1 MKRSLA
7 LLLAAADAVLAA
19 LLGLALPLVAAATV
33 WAARGLPA
41 GGGDLSLRFA
51 ADTWLLSLGGGLS
64 VTLDEAT
71 AVGLGASGP
80 VGFTLAIAPMGL
92 TLLTLVVAA
101 RGAHRAAAAGIA
113 RDGVIVSTLLFAVI
127 AGVVSAMAAM
137 PAVTP
142 ILWRSVLGAALV
154 YGIPAAI
161 AAVRPHLVDFGD
173 EHPLL
178 AQSTRLV
185 KGMAAGLLASS
196 ALVLGAGLIAGMGR
210 VLSVFQSMHLDPM
223 GAVVAGFSQL
233 AMLPNFLVW
242 ALAWSTGPGVEIG
255 QGASATILGTN
266 LGPLPLVPLLGVIP
280 EGSAPWLLAV
290 AVVPFLGTTLG
301 AHIIRFG
308 EDSFTPGG
316 MRAGAVAI
324 ASLVLAIV
332 AGLLVLLAAGPVG
345 PQRLAWIGPNPLWT
359 MLAVFGFALV
369 GGLVGAFLPRGF
381 LLGEVHDDRGDD
393 DVAPQRT
400 AQEAQDEE
408 PDDVDDEGDEDAAEE
423 PPRRRSWF
431 GRRRR
436 ADAASNETSSDD
448 DADEDV
454 FDEDDDVDDEID
466 PEQEAWDAWIAEAE
480 AEEAA
485 RERDNE
491 AGVEDVNETPDTSI
505 RHRFTRRRDEGSGR
519 TAGGLKSAIQRD
531 DEPDIYADIDLDD

>member
-41 GGGDLSLRFA
+41 GGGDLTLRFA
-51 ADTWLLSLGGGLS
+51 ADTWLLSLGGALS

-80 VGFTLAIAPMGL
+80 VAFTLAIAPMGL
-92 TLLTLVVAA
+92 TLLTVVVAA
-101 RGAHRAAAAGIA
+101 RGARRAAAAGIA
-113 RDGVIVSTLLFAVI
+113 RDGVIVSTILFAVI

-154 YGIPAAI
+154 YGIPATI
-161 AAVRPHLVDFGD
+161 AAVRPHLAEFGD

-178 AQSTRLV
+178 ALSTRLV

-255 QGASATILGTN
+255 QGASATMLGTN
-266 LGPLPLVPLLGVIP
+266 LGPLPLVPLFGVIP
-280 EGSAPWLLAV
+280 EGTAPWLLAA

-301 AHIIRFG
+301 SHSIRFG
-308 EDSFTPGG
+308 EDSFAPSG
-316 MRAGAVAI
+316 MRAGAAAI

-345 PQRLAWIGPNPLWT
+345 PERLAWIGPNPLWT

-381 LLGEVHDDRGDD
+381 LLGEVHDDQDDD

-400 AQEAQDEE
+400 VREAQDEE
-408 PDDVDDEGDEDAAEE
+408 ADDVDDEGDEDAAEE
-423 PPRRRSWF
+423 QPRRHSWF

-436 ADAASNETSSDD
+436 ADDASNDTASDD
-448 DADEDV
+448 DPDEDELDDEDV
-454 FDEDDDVDDEID
+454 AEDEID
-466 PEQEAWDAWIAEAE
+466 PEQEAWGAWVAEAE

-485 RERDNE
+485 RERANE
-491 AGVEDVNETPDTSI
+491 AEPEDVDETPDTSI
-505 RHRFTRRRDEGSGR
+505 RHRFTRRRDESAGR
-519 TAGGLKSAIQRD
+519 TAGGLKRAIQRD